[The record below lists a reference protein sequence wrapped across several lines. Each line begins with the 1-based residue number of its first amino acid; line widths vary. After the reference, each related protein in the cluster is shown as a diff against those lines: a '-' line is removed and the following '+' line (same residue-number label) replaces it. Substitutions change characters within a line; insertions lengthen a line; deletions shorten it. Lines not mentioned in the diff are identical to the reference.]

1 MISTKIIN
9 KSNNP
14 LPHYATIGSA
24 GMDVYAFLEQP
35 IEIAPFERVL
45 IPTGLYIELPLGY
58 EAQLR
63 ARSGIA
69 LKKGLILPNAPATI
83 DSDYRGEIKVILAN
97 ISNQTQT
104 IASGERIAQ
113 MIVARHELVTWQVGD
128 ELSSTTRDSGGF
140 GSTGI

>member
-14 LPHYATIGSA
+14 LPHYATVGSA
-24 GMDVYAFLEQP
+24 GMDIYAFLEHP
-35 IEIAPFERVL
+35 VEIAPFERIL
-45 IPTGLYIELPLGY
+45 IPTGLYIELPQGY

-83 DSDYRGEIKVILAN
+83 DSDYRGEVKVILAN
-97 ISNQTQT
+97 ISNKTQT
-104 IASGERIAQ
+104 VASGDRIAQ
-113 MIVARHELVTWQVGD
+113 MVVARHEIVTWQIQE
-128 ELSSTTRDSGGF
+128 ELSNTKRDKGGF

>member
-45 IPTGLYIELPLGY
+45 VPTGLYIELPLGY

-83 DSDYRGEIKVILAN
+83 DADYRGEIKVLIAN
-97 ISNQTQT
+97 ISAEAQHL
-104 IASGERIAQ
+104 AKGERVAQ
-113 MIVARHELVTWQVGD
+113 MVVARHETVVWQVTD
-128 ELSSTTRDSGGF
+128 QLSDTLRNSGGF
-140 GSTGI
+140 GSTGA

>member
-14 LPHYATIGSA
+14 LPHYATVGSA
-24 GMDVYAFLEQP
+24 GMDIYAFLEQP

-45 IPTGLYIELPLGY
+45 ISTGLYIELPQGY

-83 DSDYRGEIKVILAN
+83 DSDYRGEVKVILAN
-97 ISNQTQT
+97 ISNKIQTV
-104 IASGERIAQ
+104 APGDRIAQ
-113 MIVARHELVTWQVGD
+113 MIVARHEIVTWQIQE
-128 ELSSTTRDSGGF
+128 ELSNTKRDKDGF